1 MGVKEAFS
9 KIPNFSNEG
18 LSVRIRHWLIKKVAG
33 KHAVV
38 LNVRIDL
45 VPRQDHPGYGARVK
59 DMDGCLLDT
68 VIFPDY
74 DEKII
79 QLSGLSHDQ

>member
-1 MGVKEAFS
+1 MGIKEVFS
-9 KIPNFSNEG
+9 KIPNFSNTG
-18 LSVRIRHWLIKKVAG
+18 LSDRIRHWLIKKVAG

-45 VPRQDHPGYGARVK
+45 VSRQDYPGCGARVK
-59 DMDGCLLDT
+59 DMNGCLVDT

-74 DEKII
+74 DGKII
-79 QLSGLSHDQ
+79 QLSGLDHDS